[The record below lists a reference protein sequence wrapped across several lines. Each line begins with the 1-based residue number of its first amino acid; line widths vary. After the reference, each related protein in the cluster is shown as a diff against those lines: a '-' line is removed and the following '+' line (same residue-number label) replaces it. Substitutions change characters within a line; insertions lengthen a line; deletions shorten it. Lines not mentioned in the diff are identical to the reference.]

1 MKLSYPSISSA
12 FPALCL
18 FFLASLSLNSCALRT
33 GTKIPASSDEN
44 LSTFYRRTIQLEK
57 TPVSSPKIYDGGTE
71 IRQAMMELIH
81 SAKKQILVGTFLLT
95 DGPFSRQLLDALAE
109 KSASGVEVRVIGDAS
124 SRFVMETQAFSYLKE
139 RGVSVAEF
147 HPYWGKTLLRA
158 FERDHRKY
166 WIIDGRTVL
175 LGGANLSDSSLM
187 DSEKGGNLD
196 FMVEFDSPLAAQHLR
211 ESFVRTWHESKIFGD
226 EQVSPQ
232 TFPNSKIRDEKIGFW
247 IFNQDDIK
255 RQPPFGLAMVD
266 GLCAS
271 ARRSVWLVEPYTF
284 TNEGILER
292 IRTLSARGVDVHLIL
307 SARTRDPRFRYAS
320 LYGVRD
326 LQKAGAKVWMYESE
340 TTPLHYKCA
349 LVDDR
354 MAFIGSSNINYRS
367 FHLSRELNVVFD
379 DPASVGAVRKVIES
393 LRPQCREISDQE
405 AQTYRKLPFALW
417 WLIMQAAG

>member
-1 MKLSYPSISSA
+1 
-12 FPALCL
+12 
-18 FFLASLSLNSCALRT
+18 
-33 GTKIPASSDEN
+33 
-44 LSTFYRRTIQLEK
+44 
-57 TPVSSPKIYDGGTE
+57 
-71 IRQAMMELIH
+71 
-81 SAKKQILVGTFLLT
+81 
-95 DGPFSRQLLDALAE
+95 
-109 KSASGVEVRVIGDAS
+109 
-124 SRFVMETQAFSYLKE
+124 
-139 RGVSVAEF
+139 
-147 HPYWGKTLLRA
+147 
-158 FERDHRKY
+158 
-166 WIIDGRTVL
+166 
-175 LGGANLSDSSLM
+175 
-187 DSEKGGNLD
+187 
-196 FMVEFDSPLAAQHLR
+196 
-211 ESFVRTWHESKIFGD
+211 
-226 EQVSPQ
+226 
-232 TFPNSKIRDEKIGFW
+232 
-247 IFNQDDIK
+247 
-255 RQPPFGLAMVD
+255 MVD

-307 SARTRDPRFRYAS
+307 SARTRDPRFSHAA

-326 LQKAGAKVWMYESE
+326 LQKAGARVWMYESE